1 MDNSVHQIAIIGA
14 GLIGKAWALVFA
26 RSGCNVSLF
35 DSDSAVRE
43 SLPAQLSALAASMRS
58 DSSKSECDEIIAHIT
73 IRASLE
79 ETVRE
84 ATYVQEC
91 GPELLEF
98 KREVFQQLDTYAA
111 ESAVLASSTSALV
124 ASGFCDD
131 LSCRERVLVAHPV
144 NPPHLVPLVE
154 LCAAPWTRPE
164 IVDQAYELMDAVG
177 QTPIRVNKEID
188 GFILNRLQAAL
199 LNEAM
204 RLVEGGYVS
213 AEDLDKSVS
222 DGLGLRWSFMGPFET
237 IDLNAPEGVCDYV
250 ARYSPFF
257 KRIVESQSTTPEWGG
272 DSLEV
277 VSRYCRSE
285 LDLGAI
291 AERSQWRDRRLAAL
305 QQHRKARNQADRGEA
320 KP

>member
-1 MDNSVHQIAIIGA
+1 MDNSTHKIAIVGA
-14 GLIGKAWALVFA
+14 GLIGKSWALVFA
-26 RSGCNVSLF
+26 RSGCSVSLF
-35 DSDSAVRE
+35 DADSAVLK
-43 SLPAQLSALAASMRS
+43 SLPQQLSALAGSMRS
-58 DSSKSECDEIIAHIT
+58 GVSDTERNEIISRI
-73 IRASLE
+73 SLTSSLA
-79 ETVRE
+79 ETVSN

-98 KREVFQQLDTYAA
+98 KREVFEQLDAHAPATCI
-111 ESAVLASSTSALV
+111 LASSTSALV
-124 ASGFCDD
+124 ASGFCEG
-131 LSCRERVLVAHPV
+131 LACRDRVLVAHPV

-154 LCAAPWTRPE
+154 LCASPWTRPDV
-164 IVDQAYELMDAVG
+164 VDQVYELMSVVG

-213 AEDLDKSVS
+213 PQDLDKTVS

-237 IDLNAPEGVCDYV
+237 IDLNAPQGVCDYV
-250 ARYSPFF
+250 SRYSPFF

-272 DSLEV
+272 DSLDA
-277 VSRYCRSE
+277 VSSYCRSA
-285 LDLGAI
+285 LDLDAI

-305 QQHRKARNQADRGEA
+305 LEHRKAQ
-320 KP
+320 K